1 MKSYAQICKDLDD
14 LRAVL
19 KEHRDKLEALE
30 LDESTWKETRATRED
45 LRQEIEFLQIQQ
57 KIIESNRGHA
67 MAQELRPALI
77 DVLGQYDG
85 KPYGPKT
92 SEKIRAELL
101 ERTGMQVW
109 ISWGRYGD
117 YCMIKARPGG
127 SGFCHPLYEI
137 ELRTRGGA
145 GKGLTSDNK
154 IHNVDGDP
162 LELCWHRDYVES
174 PPGRAAEILAAYEKA
189 KAAAADLTKAHDE
202 LQSLLPASMEAPF
215 YAHLQKTTLF

>member
-19 KEHRDKLEALE
+19 KERRDKLEALE
-30 LDESTWKETRATRED
+30 MDENTWKETRAARES

-57 KIIESNRGHA
+57 KIIESNRDHA
-67 MAQELRPALI
+67 MAQELRPVLA
-77 DVLGQYDG
+77 DVLSQYNG

-92 SEKIRAELL
+92 ADKIRAALL

-117 YCMIKARPGG
+117 YCMITARPD
-127 SGFCHPLYEI
+127 SHNWPAPEI
-137 ELRTRGGA
+137 ELRTRAGA

-154 IHNVDGDP
+154 IHNVAGDP

-174 PPGRAAEILAAYEKA
+174 PPTRAAEILAAYEKA
-189 KAAAADLTKAHDE
+189 KAAAAALTKAHDE
-202 LQSLLPASMEAPF
+202 LQALLPASMEAPF